1 MPPEFVFKDTDR
13 ESRLI
18 RRRIIFAGSVIL
30 MLTILLVA
38 HIAYLQLVRYE
49 HFTTLSQDNRVK
61 ILPIAPT
68 RGLIYS
74 RDGILL
80 ADNQPSYN
88 LELIP
93 ERIQNLDRTI
103 ERLAEIVDI
112 DAADIKRFHEGIKRI
127 RRFDRVPLRLNL
139 TDAEVARF
147 AVRRHEFPGT
157 DVTARL
163 KREYPLGDLTSHV
176 IGYAGRIDARDQQRI
191 NRANYSGTNH
201 IGKTGIERS
210 YEDQLHGKVGYE
222 QVEVNAQGR
231 ILRVLDRTPPVSG
244 QNLRLTLDIDLQRA
258 ARDAL
263 AGQRG
268 AVVALDPRNGEVL
281 ALVSNPAFDA
291 NLFVDGIKP
300 AIYKALRESP
310 HQPLFNRA
318 LMGQYP
324 PGSTLKPF
332 VALAGLQYDIRTP
345 ATDTWCPGWFSL
357 PGSSHRYRC
366 WKAHGHGHMDLNNAI
381 AQSCDVYFYSLAND
395 LGIERMGNFLLQFG
409 FGGKTGIEIG
419 PEASGNVPSR
429 EWKRRVYGT
438 SWYPGE
444 TVIAGIGQ
452 GSVLTTPLQLA
463 SATAALANHGTVITP
478 HLLQAAVDP
487 ISGDATSGNHA
498 ENRLIELSNPQDW
511 QEVEQAL
518 QDVVHGERG
527 TARRI
532 GQGADYEMAGKTGT
546 AQVISIA
553 QGEKYDEDLIPE
565 LSRDHALFIAY
576 APVDAPRL
584 VVAIVVENAGSGSAS
599 AAPIAR
605 QIFDHALQHGDQD
618 DDV

>member
-18 RRRIIFAGSVIL
+18 RRRVIFAGSVIL

-93 ERIQNLDRTI
+93 ERIQDLDRTI

-112 DAADIKRFHEGIKRI
+112 EAADIKRFHESIKRI

-147 AVRRHEFPGT
+147 AVRRHEFPGA

-244 QNLRLTLDIDLQRA
+244 QNLRLTLDIDLQRS

-345 ATDTWCPGWFSL
+345 VTDTWCPGWFSL

-518 QDVVHGERG
+518 RDVVHGERG

-584 VVAIVVENAGSGSAS
+584 VVAIIVENAGSGSAS

-605 QIFDHALQHGDQD
+605 QIFDHALQQGDQD